1 MGRDPLLRL
10 IARLQHAM
18 QGRQPAIQ
26 PQLLRQGCQRLELS
40 RQLVTPHWGWALLLA
55 IVAGFVS
62 GLGAIACGVG
72 VLATL
77 PLGWLMLEAAH
88 QRVCVRPPA

>member
-1 MGRDPLLRL
+1 MDAIKEAAVQLR
-10 IARLQHAM
+10 I
-18 QGRQPAIQ
+18 PI
-26 PQLLRQGCQRLELS
+26 PF
-40 RQLVTPHWGWALLLA
+40 LLA

-77 PLGWLMLEAAH
+77 PLGSLMLEAAH